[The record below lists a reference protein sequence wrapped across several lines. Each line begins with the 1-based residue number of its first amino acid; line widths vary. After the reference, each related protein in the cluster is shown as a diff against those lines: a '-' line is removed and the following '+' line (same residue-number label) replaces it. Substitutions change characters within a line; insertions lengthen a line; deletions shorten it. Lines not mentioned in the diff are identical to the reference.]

1 MSQELTAVPGG
12 RLSKFQEA
20 WRKMLGSGPIQQVI
34 RQGHRIEFSKT
45 PPLSQPGEGKETRL
59 AKDKMI
65 LIRKEVK
72 DLVRKKVVRKVP
84 WQEARRKPGYYSKM
98 FCVSKANGSWR
109 PIINLCPM
117 NCFVQKEKFK
127 METMQNVRELLR
139 PGLWGATIDLKDAFY
154 HVGIHRKSRKFL
166 RFLLDGQVYEYMA
179 LPMGLTCSPRVF
191 TTLNKKVGVVFRK
204 HGITCVF
211 YIDNILVTGE
221 TEEDCRNKIMFVLQ
235 SLRTL
240 GFLINSDKSVLQ
252 PSRRFLYL
260 GMWWDTMDWTV
271 SLSGER
277 EAGLRSLSTRLRSR
291 DFSTCRQVAS
301 MIGRAQSATYGVP
314 LARGRIRQ
322 TQWEFLASCTSK
334 ADYSTSM
341 SLSEE
346 AREEPEFWEQLKPG
360 ICCPISLPKATQTI
374 LTDASSFGLGGY
386 FNGHVFSE
394 TAPSGHIN
402 FTELVGLDRSLDHF
416 WEQGLVRARSASL
429 EGGQSDGT
437 GQHCQAGQHQ
447 DLGHQRPGG
456 QDPAEGG
463 DQGHSADA
471 GQDLIR
477 GQLPRRPGQQV

>member
-12 RLSKFQEA
+12 RLSRFQEA

-72 DLVRKKVVRKVP
+72 DLVRKKVVRRVP

-109 PIINLCPM
+109 PIINLRPM
-117 NCFVQKEKFK
+117 NRFVQKEKFK

-221 TEEDCRNKIMFVLQ
+221 TEEDCRSKDYVCPAVTPEPGVFDKLRQVGPPAQQEIPIPGHVVGHDGLDSQPLRRARGWTEEPGNQTEEQRLLNLQ
-235 SLRTL
+235 TGGQYDWQSTECDLCCPSGQGSHQADSSGSSWRAAPARQTTAQACL
-240 GFLINSDKSVLQ
+240 
-252 PSRRFLYL
+252 SRR
-260 GMWWDTMDWTV
+260 
-271 SLSGER
+271 
-277 EAGLRSLSTRLRSR
+277 
-291 DFSTCRQVAS
+291 
-301 MIGRAQSATYGVP
+301 
-314 LARGRIRQ
+314 
-322 TQWEFLASCTSK
+322 
-334 ADYSTSM
+334 
-341 SLSEE
+341 
-346 AREEPEFWEQLKPG
+346 KPG
-360 ICCPISLPKATQTI
+360 RSW
-374 LTDASSFGLGGY
+374 SSG
-386 FNGHVFSE
+386 S
-394 TAPSGHIN
+394 S
-402 FTELVGLDRSLDHF
+402 
-416 WEQGLVRARSASL
+416 
-429 EGGQSDGT
+429 
-437 GQHCQAGQHQ
+437 
-447 DLGHQRPGG
+447 
-456 QDPAEGG
+456 
-463 DQGHSADA
+463 
-471 GQDLIR
+471 
-477 GQLPRRPGQQV
+477 